1 MIVAGIGVVGAVG
14 LVGYFA
20 ARLTAADQQPGSV
33 SLVTLVVWLAV
44 LASSA
49 VLLMASLS
57 VYRGLRRARAGDRGA
72 TSSTT
77 ARRRNY

>member
-1 MIVAGIGVVGAVG
+1 MVVAAVGVLGAIG

-44 LASSA
+44 LVSSA

-57 VYRGLRRARAGDRGA
+57 VYRSLRRARAGGHGA
-72 TSSTT
+72 ASSTT